1 MPCNKNT
8 PSSAPKAPTKG
19 QAFLR
24 GGISVLPILLG
35 VFPFSLVLGFAM
47 KQSALSPLQSA
58 SFAASILAG
67 TAQLATVQLYA
78 AATPGVI
85 IVLTALV
92 INLRYAMYGLSME
105 PLVRG
110 KPIPLRIFYAYI
122 MSDQSYAFTMAEAE
136 EHPERPHIT
145 SFFLGASLVIYAF
158 WQGGI
163 ALGYLLGSVIP
174 SWLSLHF
181 TIPLVFLSLLIPH
194 LKDGKRRFAAGAA
207 ALSALVLVP
216 LLPLQTGLLA
226 AILMGMGGGILYE
239 TFAPSARDARNQK
252 EEEKL

>member
-1 MPCNKNT
+1 VPILQSSPDT
-8 PSSAPKAPTKG
+8 PPATPTKR
-19 QAFLR
+19 QAFRR

-47 KQSALSPLQSA
+47 KESGLSPLQSA
-58 SFAASILAG
+58 SFAASVLAG

-78 AATPGVI
+78 AATPGVL
-85 IVLTALV
+85 IVITALV

-105 PLVRG
+105 PLVRHTS
-110 KPIPLRIFYAYI
+110 IPVRIFYAYI

-136 EHPERPHIT
+136 EHPGHPHIT
-145 SFFLGASLVIYAF
+145 SFFLGASLVLYVF

-174 SWLSLHF
+174 SWLPLDF
-181 TIPLVFLSLLIPH
+181 TIPLVFLSLLMPH

-207 ALSALVLVP
+207 ALGALVMVP

-226 AILMGMGGGILYE
+226 AILTGMGGGILYE
-239 TFAPSARDARNQK
+239 FFASRNPRKK
-252 EEEKL
+252 ETTS